1 MSLHGAY
8 HHCTSRDMCRCRHP
22 RERGR
27 GDPPHGGPGRRRP
40 GLCAVGAGDGADTR
54 HRRGARGGGERRGRG
69 RDRRRARR
77 GRAGDGAGGACGHH
91 VDRRTERCDARRDRA
106 CGRDGTCP
114 GTIRTRYHAGFVRYR
129 GWYRDNGPDGR
140 SLSGDGGAGL
150 ADQRQRQRPDRE
162 PGRQRARHA
171 GERRSGRHVGSDRH
185 RCRREHGACVH
196 DGRTEHDVR
205 RTRLDAGISTH
216 RRLFLD
222 RAGRS
227 GDVDLAM
234 ELPVEAGSLGD
245 IAGGIYDGIPSE
257 ELDVD
262 LELR

>member
-1 MSLHGAY
+1 MAPITTARLATCVVAATLVSAAAATLPKEALADDGPASVPSAPVTTPTLDTGAVLAGEA
-8 HHCTSRDMCRCRHP
+8 SAAVEDAI
-22 RERGR
+22 
-27 GDPPHGGPGRRRP
+27 GDALGEAAQATEQAAP
-40 GLCAVGAGDGADTR
+40 ADTTST
-54 HRRGARGGGERRGRG
+54 AAPSAATPVETVPAAETAPVQASI
-69 RDRRRARR
+69 RA
-77 GRAGDGAGGACGHH
+77 
-91 VDRRTERCDARRDRA
+91 
-106 CGRDGTCP
+106 
-114 GTIRTRYHAGFVRYR
+114 RYHAGLVRYR
-129 GWYRDNGPDGR
+129 GWYRHIGPDGG

-162 PGRQRARHA
+162 PGRQRACHA

-185 RCRREHGACVH
+185 RCRREHRACVH

-205 RTRLDAGISTH
+205 RARLDAGISTH

-234 ELPVEAGSLGD
+234 ELPVEAGSLSD
-245 IAGGIYDGIPSE
+245 TAGGIYDGIASE